1 MKVAAEGSRSLL
13 KTHFILFMFLSFH
26 REVHISLT
34 TLSLSLSLSLSH
46 SAERL
51 FIHPAVPVIWQQREA
66 GGGGGGGGGGGDVN
80 WEKKKKRPQ
89 NGSLCWF

>member
-46 SAERL
+46 SA
-51 FIHPAVPVIWQQREA
+51 V
-66 GGGGGGGGGGGDVN
+66 
-80 WEKKKKRPQ
+80 
-89 NGSLCWF
+89 